1 MLGLNKIPVVA
12 VVGPTAS
19 GKSDL
24 AVEICRCFGGEAVSA
39 DSMQIYKGLDIS
51 TAKPTEEEKKG
62 IPHHMMDFL
71 DNTKSFSVADY
82 QLMAGECIKD
92 IHSRGRLPVIV
103 GGTGLYIDTLL
114 NNVRLTEDSFD
125 EKLREKLLGRVGT
138 EGVEVL
144 LNELRS
150 VDPEYASKM
159 HPNNVKRIVRALE
172 VWYSSGIT
180 MTQQIADSHA
190 ESPYEVLYLGL
201 DATDREYLYNRI
213 NLRVDIM
220 LKNGLEEEAR
230 DYLAQPNTA
239 TSSQAI
245 GCKELK
251 PYFDG
256 ILTLEEAADNLK
268 QATRR
273 YAKRQLTWFRRNKEI
288 RWLYI
293 DTFPSKEDMYKE
305 AFKITEEWERR
316 LTDV

>member
-1 MLGLNKIPVVA
+1 MNKIPVVA

-24 AVEICRCFGGEAVSA
+24 AVEICRRFNGEAVSA

-62 IPHHMMDFL
+62 IPHYMMDFL
-71 DNTKSFSVADY
+71 DTKESFSVAEY
-82 QLMAGECIKD
+82 QAMAGKCIKD
-92 IHSRGRLPVIV
+92 IHSRGKLPVVV

-114 NNVRLTEDSFD
+114 NNVRLTADSFD
-125 EKLREKLLGRVGT
+125 EALRAKLLKRVEEEGIDSLLT
-138 EGVEVL
+138 ELEKI
-144 LNELRS
+144 
-150 VDPEYASKM
+150 DPEYASKM
-159 HPNNVKRIVRALE
+159 HPHNVKRIVRALE
-172 VWYSSGIT
+172 VWYSSGVT
-180 MTQQIADSHA
+180 MTEQIENSKA

-201 DATDREYLYNRI
+201 DAKERDFLYNRI

-220 LKNGLEEEAR
+220 LANGLEAEAR
-230 DYLAQPNTA
+230 DYLAQPDMS

-251 PYFDG
+251 PYFNG
-256 ILTLEEAADNLK
+256 EMTLSEAAENLK

-288 RWLYI
+288 KWLFI
-293 DTFPSKEDMYKE
+293 DTFSSKSEMYEE
-305 AFKITEEWERR
+305 AFNIIREWERR
-316 LTDV
+316 LQDA

>member
-1 MLGLNKIPVVA
+1 MKKIPVVA

-24 AVEICRCFGGEAVSA
+24 AVEICRRFGGEAVSA

-125 EKLREKLLGRVGT
+125 EKLREKLLGRVET
-138 EGVEVL
+138 EGIEAL
-144 LNELRS
+144 LSELRS
-150 VDPEYASKM
+150 IDPEYASKM

-172 VWYSSGIT
+172 VWYSSGVT

-201 DATDREYLYNRI
+201 DATDREYLYSRI

-220 LKNGLEEEAR
+220 LQNGLEEEAR
-230 DYLAQPNTA
+230 DYLAQPDTS

-293 DTFPSKEDMYKE
+293 DTFPSKEDMYNE
-305 AFKITEEWERR
+305 AFKITEEWERG

>member
-1 MLGLNKIPVVA
+1 MNKIPVVA

-24 AVEICRCFGGEAVSA
+24 AVEICLEFDGEAVSA
-39 DSMQIYKGLDIS
+39 DSMQIYKGIDIS

-71 DNTKSFSVADY
+71 DDTESFSVAEY
-82 QLMAGECIKD
+82 QRLAGECIRD
-92 IHSRGRLPVIV
+92 IHSRGKLPVIV

-114 NNVRLTEDSFD
+114 NDIKLTEDSFD
-125 EKLREKLLGRVGT
+125 EEIRAKLLKRVGD
-138 EGVEVL
+138 EGIESL
-144 LNELRS
+144 LDELQK
-150 VDPEYASKM
+150 VDPEYAAKM

-180 MTQQIADSHA
+180 MTRQLEESHR
-190 ESPYEVLYLGL
+190 ESPYDVCFIGI
-201 DATDREYLYNRI
+201 DATNREFLYERI
-213 NLRVDIM
+213 NRRVSVM
-220 LKNGLEEEAR
+220 LENGLEEEAR
-230 DYLAQPNTA
+230 EYLSKENTS

-256 ILTLEEAADNLK
+256 EITLGEAADNLR

-288 RWLYI
+288 NWLMA
-293 DTFPSKEDMYKE
+293 DKFNSKNEMYE
-305 AFKITEEWERR
+305 NAFEIIRKWKGD
-316 LTDV
+316 LTV